1 MKTGKFLRRNRKGAM
16 AAEYV
21 ATLYLLLMFIVFPLI
36 NYATVGLRSFFL
48 WFACN
53 EAVLTAVKCK
63 TFFTPVTIGTIL
75 YPGAYTVAQ
84 SRAQQIRGCFPGI
97 NWTDGAT
104 NPEVD
109 ILVVQIPGQPPSV
122 PVPVPKTFGP
132 NPLGLGKTPDSNSY
146 VCSLRVKISGWVMP
160 LVEVP
165 WFKNIPGLGGQLNL
179 LVCSEAEFE
188 NPPGLQI

>member
-1 MKTGKFLRRNRKGAM
+1 MPCPGALTLAIKLNQNKRKLPSGSLIRFPVFRIDLTMKTGKFLRRNRKGAM

-97 NWTDGAT
+97 NWTEGAT
-104 NPEVD
+104 NP
-109 ILVVQIPGQPPSV
+109 
-122 PVPVPKTFGP
+122 
-132 NPLGLGKTPDSNSY
+132 
-146 VCSLRVKISGWVMP
+146 
-160 LVEVP
+160 
-165 WFKNIPGLGGQLNL
+165 
-179 LVCSEAEFE
+179 
-188 NPPGLQI
+188 